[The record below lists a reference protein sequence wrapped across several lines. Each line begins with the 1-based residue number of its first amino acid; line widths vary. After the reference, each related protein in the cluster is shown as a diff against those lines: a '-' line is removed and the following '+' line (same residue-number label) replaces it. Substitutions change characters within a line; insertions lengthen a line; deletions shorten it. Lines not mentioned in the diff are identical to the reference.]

1 LVQPI
6 VFPGGPVGSTQER
19 DRLLRKKVEERNLQ
33 HLIPKKRTRINAQA
47 KNNNNNVDGELA
59 AVTNRRTPSVK
70 KVNNSS
76 LTKKRNKN
84 NLDNCSISSSSSSSS
99 SGDDDNSRSKSEV
112 DSDDNLS
119 ENEMDYDMSAVSEYV
134 WLIGKVHMDDDDKK
148 MYVTTR
154 VEIDRN
160 GFVVAYRQLAN
171 AFGKPVGKEL
181 KNSYHVADIVEYTKK
196 STHLL
201 SASTSNSSSS
211 SSPSQ
216 PSSAEAISNSLK
228 CEIKGCNE
236 DQYDVCAI
244 GCKKMLCATHINLH
258 GQERSCHDMVNVE
271 YISNSVYF
279 NGFYAYR

>member
-6 VFPGGPVGSTQER
+6 VFPGGPVASTQER

-33 HLIPKKRTRINAQA
+33 HLIPKKRTRINTQA
-47 KNNNNNVDGELA
+47 KNNNSNLDGVLP
-59 AVTNRRTPSVK
+59 AVKNRKTPSVK

-76 LTKKRNKN
+76 LKKKRNKK
-84 NLDNCSISSSSSSSS
+84 DQDASSSSSSSSSS
-99 SGDDDNSRSKSEV
+99 SGSSSGDDNSRSKSEV

-119 ENEMDYDMSAVSEYV
+119 ENELDYDMSGVSEYY
-134 WLIGKVHMDDDDKK
+134 WLIGKAHMDDDDKK

-154 VEIDRN
+154 VEVDRN

-171 AFGKPVGKEL
+171 AFGKPVGKES
-181 KNSYHVADIVEYTKK
+181 KNSYHVADIIEYTKK

-228 CEIKGCNE
+228 CEIIGCNE

-244 GCKKMLCATHINLH
+244 GCKKMLCAKHINLH
-258 GQERSCHDMVNVE
+258 GQERSCHATTVKI
-271 YISNSVYF
+271 YGIIF
-279 NGFYAYR
+279 